1 MVLPEEFVEVRVRAR
16 PMAPDDRR
24 DAIIEAVIPLLL
36 EHGRDVSTKRI
47 AQAAGIAEGTVFRAF
62 GDKESLI
69 RAAVARHFDPLPLRT
84 RLSGIDHDLPLEQ
97 KIAEII
103 TALRDRLSGVIRLM
117 AALGG
122 DAPGAPDPRADERGP
137 DADWIDIL
145 DELVERDRERL
156 AVGIPELAF
165 YLRLVA
171 FGAAV
176 PQFNAPHEF
185 GPAELAA
192 FVIGGV
198 LHHSPAGDPR
208 THG

>member
-1 MVLPEEFVEVRVRAR
+1 VVLPEEFVEVRVRAR

-69 RAAVARHFDPLPLRT
+69 RAAVAKHFDPLPLRT
-84 RLSGIDHDLPLEQ
+84 QMRGIDHDLPLEP
-97 KIAEII
+97 KLAAVIGL
-103 TALRDRLSGVIRLM
+103 LRDRMTGVIRLM
-117 AALGG
+117 AAFGG
-122 DAPGAPDPRADERGP
+122 QAPGAPDPSTERDPDEE
-137 DADWIDIL
+137 WIDIL
-145 DELVERDRERL
+145 AELVERDRDRL

-185 GPAELAA
+185 GSAELAA

-198 LHHSPAGDPR
+198 LHHHPAGEPR
-208 THG
+208 TDG